1 MVTQPKAVA
10 VFDFKDLGIW
20 SSVSVF
26 ETNSKGTIYFQ
37 LCFVLCFSSRENP
50 LLGMLTEVRL
60 NLGTR
65 NRKSKE
71 IQLKV
76 WKKWNKG
83 KRKICHRSFTLDK
96 SAGLDRKTTE
106 GSKTAKNILFFW
118 TSVHFLTRRVGWLRG
133 LWFWCVWRFYQLWP
147 HNNSIF
153 QISQKNQVYSPSTKP
168 NCTDFFPKQN
178 QIEIVLLKNPN

>member
-1 MVTQPKAVA
+1 M
-10 VFDFKDLGIW
+10 I
-20 SSVSVF
+20 
-26 ETNSKGTIYFQ
+26 
-37 LCFVLCFSSRENP
+37 LCFCFWNEFKRDNIFSAMFCFCFSSRENP
-50 LLGMLTEVRL
+50 PLGMLTEARL
-60 NLGTR
+60 NLDTR
-65 NRKSKE
+65 SGKSKE

-96 SAGLDRKTTE
+96 SAGLERKTTE

-153 QISQKNQVYSPSTKP
+153 QISQKKSSIFSINKTELYR
-168 NCTDFFPKQN
+168 FFPKAKPN
-178 QIEIVLLKNPN
+178 WNCFAQIPKLGHWPTSILV